1 MKNLIIAIVILLV
14 SISFSSGK
22 CMDKQDE
29 ICNESLLSNK
39 GKMTLN
45 TLIPNYGDKNSL
57 YFDGEVELTGVLE
70 KRLVINRPDG
80 GYYEFRFYPD
90 NNLTLPYSSK
100 PHLLGTKIENP
111 DNKDYDWDYTKAK
124 RKDFNERLES
134 GVLIRSGHL
143 LLVDFELPSEMQREI
158 FGAIAVRAKVT
169 LDYYQILAY
178 NDYKLAA
185 ASVERLSVER
195 LTTDDFTKTYDFVKT
210 YYYKAG
216 DGDKD
221 MKMLYNSQDS
231 YVNLRKSP
239 NGEIITQI
247 QAKDMKGFFQ
257 KAYIYYMG
265 WHDGWYEV
273 YYLPPN
279 ALDGKDAIYGYIHN
293 SQIKKRTQ

>member
-1 MKNLIIAIVILLV
+1 MKNLIIAIAILLV
-14 SISFSSGK
+14 SVSFSSGK

-45 TLIPNYGDKNSL
+45 TLIPNYGNKNSL
-57 YFDGEVELTGVLE
+57 DFDGEVELTGVLE

-90 NNLTLPYSSK
+90 NNLSLPYSSK

-111 DNKDYDWDYTKAK
+111 ENENFDWDYTKAK
-124 RKDFNERLES
+124 RNDFNERLES

-143 LLVDFELPSEMQREI
+143 LLVDFKLPSEMQREV

-185 ASVERLSVER
+185 TSIER
-195 LTTDDFTKTYDFVKT
+195 LTADDFVKT
-210 YYYKAG
+210 HYYKAG

-221 MKMLYNSQDS
+221 MKMLYNSKDS
-231 YVNLRKSP
+231 YVNLRRSP

-247 QAKDMKGFFQ
+247 QAKDMKGFPP

-265 WHDGWYEV
+265 WHDGWYGV

>member
-1 MKNLIIAIVILLV
+1 MKNLAIIMAILLMCV
-14 SISFSSGK
+14 SFGNGK

-29 ICNESLLSNK
+29 ICNESLLNNK

-45 TLIPNYGDKNSL
+45 TLIPNYGNKNSL
-57 YFDGEVELTGVLE
+57 HFDGEVDLTGVLE

-90 NNLTLPYSSK
+90 NNLSLPYSSK

-111 DNKDYDWDYTKAK
+111 ENEDFDWDYTKAK
-124 RKDFNERLES
+124 IKDFNERLES

-143 LLVDFELPSEMQREI
+143 LLVDFKLPSEMQREI
-158 FGAIAVRAKVT
+158 FGAIAVRVKVT

-185 ASVERLSVER
+185 ASIER
-195 LTTDDFTKTYDFVKT
+195 LTADDFVKT

-221 MKMLYNSQDS
+221 MKMLYNSKDS
-231 YVNLRKSP
+231 YVNLRRSP
-239 NGEIITQI
+239 NGEIITAI

-265 WHDGWYEV
+265 WHDGWYGV

-279 ALDGKDAIYGYIHN
+279 ALDGKDAIYGYIHK